1 MKILVV
7 YFSHCGNTARLA
19 DEIAWHCG
27 AVKERIQVLRSRSAA
42 VEACRSL
49 WRRLTGKHA
58 PIAPPVQDPASYD
71 LVVIGTPVHRGAPAS
86 AVRSYIAAHS
96 GEFKSVAFFCTNGKA
111 GCDRAIAEMRKLCG
125 QKPVAE
131 LVFDRTYASMPA
143 VGEHM
148 RQFAS
153 CLTACA

>member
-27 AVKERIQVLRSRSAA
+27 AVKERIRVQRSRNAA
-42 VEACRSL
+42 IETCRSL
-49 WRRLTGKHA
+49 WRRAIGKHA
-58 PIAPPVQDPASYD
+58 PIAPTIHDPANYD
-71 LVVIGTPVHRGAPAS
+71 LVVIGTPVHGGSPAP

-111 GCDRAIAEMRKLCG
+111 GCERAMADMRKLCG
-125 QKPVAE
+125 QAPVAE

-143 VGEHM
+143 VGEHL

-153 CLTACA
+153 CLAASA